1 MKALLHA
8 LKYTG
13 LVGMLFAA
21 SCGVGAAPGVSAS
34 SPAPGSAASPAS
46 TTAPAPGTASTPGTA
61 QPQANTTRKPSSGM
75 NRAPATRSS
84 STIPR
89 PAPSASPEG
98 GDMLQ
103 QQRQQSGEQMIQER
117 KGRAADSN

>member
-34 SPAPGSAASPAS
+34 SPAAGSTASPATS
-46 TTAPAPGTASTPGTA
+46 TAPAPSTA
-61 QPQANTTRKPSSGM
+61 QPQANTTRNPSSSM
-75 NRAPATRSS
+75 NRAPTTRSS
-84 STIPR
+84 STLQQ
-89 PAPSASPEG
+89 PAPSSSPEG
-98 GDMLQ
+98 SDMLQ